1 MNFAIR
7 GFALGVGLAAAMA
20 VPALAQAGLDLT
32 GTYLVTGQNGGEQ
45 GTYAADV
52 TVTLEGDVYHLA
64 WNAQGQKV
72 EGVGLRLGD
81 TLAVTWQDPATKE
94 AAVAAYIMMP
104 DGGLKGRWA
113 PVGAKAAG
121 TEEWTRKP

>member
-1 MNFAIR
+1 MSLLVRFKDRDFNES
-7 GFALGVGLAAAMA
+7 L
-20 VPALAQAGLDLT
+20 ALAGITAS
-32 GTYLVTGQNGGEQ
+32 
-45 GTYAADV
+45 ADR
-52 TVTLEGDVYHLA
+52 LA

-113 PVGAKAAG
+113 PIGAKTAG

>member
-1 MNFAIR
+1 MFVAIR
-7 GFALGVGLAAAMA
+7 KVALGAGLAAALA
-20 VPALAQAGLDLT
+20 APAFAQAGLDLT
-32 GTYLVTGQNGGEQ
+32 GNYLVTGQNGGEP

-52 TVTLEGDVYHLA
+52 AVTLEGDVYHLD
-64 WNAQGQKV
+64 WTGQGQKV

-81 TLAVTWQDPATKE
+81 TLAVTWQDPSSKE
-94 AAVAAYIMMP
+94 AAVAVYIMMP

-113 PVGAKAAG
+113 PIGAKAAG